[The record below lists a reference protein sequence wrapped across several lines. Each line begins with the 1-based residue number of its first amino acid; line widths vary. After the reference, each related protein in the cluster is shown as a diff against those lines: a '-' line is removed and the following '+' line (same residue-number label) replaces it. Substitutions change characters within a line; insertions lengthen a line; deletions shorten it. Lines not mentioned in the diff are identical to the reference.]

1 MSPMTPPHIA
11 SIHHGTVLPEWIDYN
26 GHMNLAYY
34 LVAFDQ
40 ASDGFTDF
48 IGLDRPYRAAHDSTI
63 FVVEAHLTYARELV
77 EAEAFRIETRVLG
90 VDGRKLRLFQAM
102 YRAGET
108 EIAATNELMILH
120 VDMRTRRSAPFPAP
134 ILARLIELEAL
145 QAAHPLP
152 KQAGRSISLK
162 SRA

>member
-1 MSPMTPPHIA
+1 MSMSPMTPPHIA
-11 SIHHGTVLPEWIDYN
+11 SIHHGTVLPDWIDYN

-120 VDMRTRRSAPFPAP
+120 VDMRTRRSAP
-134 ILARLIELEAL
+134 
-145 QAAHPLP
+145 
-152 KQAGRSISLK
+152 
-162 SRA
+162 